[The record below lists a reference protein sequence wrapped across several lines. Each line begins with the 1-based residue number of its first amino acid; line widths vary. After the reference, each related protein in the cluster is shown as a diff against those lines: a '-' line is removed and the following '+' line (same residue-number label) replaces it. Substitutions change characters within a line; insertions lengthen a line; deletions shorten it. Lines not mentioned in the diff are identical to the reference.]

1 MYAGFAENRFK
12 EVRVRMKKICALLMV
27 AVALASLSG
36 AAFAAERQFVI
47 GATIF
52 DMSIPFYA
60 NFIKGLND
68 GAAENGFK
76 MLLRDGQGDP
86 NAQIAVIQ
94 QFIAEKV
101 DLIVIVPGDA
111 QAVVPGIVQAN
122 AAKIPVISA
131 NNKVGEGASIVTF
144 VGADDYY
151 FGKQQGKLL
160 VEAIGER
167 GSVGY
172 LMGKLGTSAQV
183 LRRDGLMDFLKDYPD
198 IKIVSEISEGWD
210 SAEALASAQDMLS
223 RHPKGSLDA
232 ILCQGPE
239 AVPAARFAVG
249 AGREEVKWILGDYP
263 QDVREAI
270 REGIIYGTVDQDP
283 YPQAVEALKM
293 AKLFLTGEASKIP
306 TPNYFLEL
314 PLVTKKNVEELNAA
328 W

>member
-1 MYAGFAENRFK
+1 
-12 EVRVRMKKICALLMV
+12 VKKFFTLFLTCA
-27 AVALASLSG
+27 AIISFSG
-36 AAFAAERQFVI
+36 AAGAADTQFTV

-68 GAAENGFK
+68 GAAENGLK
-76 MLLRDGQGDP
+76 LLLRDGQGDP
-86 NAQIAVIQ
+86 STQVAVLQ
-94 QFIAEKV
+94 QFITEKV
-101 DLIVIVPGDA
+101 DIIVIVPGDA
-111 QAVVPGIVQAN
+111 QAVVPGVAQAN
-122 AAKIPVISA
+122 AANVPVISA

-160 VEAIGER
+160 VEAIGNK
-167 GSVGY
+167 GNVGY

-183 LRRDGLMDFLKDYPD
+183 LRRDGLMDFLKDYPG

-210 SAEALASAQDMLS
+210 SAKALASAQDMLS
-223 RHPKGSLDA
+223 RYPKGEIDA

-239 AVPAARFAVG
+239 AVPAARFAVES
-249 AGREEVKWILGDYP
+249 GRGEVKWILGDYP

-270 REGIIYGTVDQDP
+270 KEGIIYGTVDQDP

-293 AKLFLTGEASKIP
+293 ARLYLSGEAGKIP
-306 TPNYFLEL
+306 APNYFLEL
-314 PLVTKKNVEELNAA
+314 PLVTKDNVEEFNAA